1 MGDLNAEASKVIG
14 MAEVT
19 RRGAITKWANPN
31 PQKDVVGRTM
41 EGEGR
46 VKPINPRG

>member
-1 MGDLNAEASKVIG
+1 MGDLSAEASTVIG

-19 RRGAITKWANPN
+19 RRGAITKRANLN
-31 PQKDVVGRTM
+31 PEKDDVGRTM

-46 VKPINPRG
+46 VEPINPRG